1 MGRYVGVRPPAQR
14 RRDRNLAGGVNPGHS
29 IPSVMRVAIVGGGAA
44 GVLAAV
50 HLRRCQPEAQLTL
63 FDASGRPGAGAA
75 YGTDDP
81 THLLNVPAQRMSAWP
96 GDPDHFCRWLE
107 QRAVTSFEGFA
118 PRLAYGRYL
127 QDQLAAADVRIETA
141 TVVDVEPGAPV
152 RLLLDDGRSPVA
164 DHVVVASGRPEGG
177 LPDSLERAFAPVLA
191 AETEGKVVVDPW
203 APGALAALS
212 ARRPRSVLVIGSG
225 LTGVDVAL
233 HLMARGAEVTL
244 LSRHGELPRRF
255 RATGAPCE
263 LPHLD
268 ALPATVSLEQL
279 RAALAADLAQA
290 RSAGLDWRQVIDAVR
305 PHTPRLWRS
314 LGWEDQRR
322 FVREDLRQW
331 EVLRH
336 RMPPT
341 VADAVYAAID
351 RGQLA
356 IEAGEV
362 ADVSL
367 RGGGVELVVTTTDRS
382 VRRRAAAVVVATGTT
397 WDRRSLHR
405 CPLWANLLA
414 KGLASLHPSGIGVRV
429 DPEGYLIDADGN
441 TATNVV
447 CLGSIR
453 QGESWESTAI
463 PEIRAQ
469 AAAVA
474 ALLGNNVRERRMRAP
489 TLIRT
494 APELT
499 GAAASYAEGVRRLL
513 AVQDGAAAAF
523 TAAVVEDPN
532 HARAHVALAMIAT
545 ERPDRAGGPDAVT
558 GHLAR
563 ARSALRYGSD
573 EDRSHVEAIATWCE
587 KGNTTGTAALID
599 HLGRVPDDAVALLV
613 LAPSIAFAGA
623 GDALPDAWQYVDQ
636 FTGVHGEAPWYLGLR
651 AYGRTEQGLWYDA
664 ADLADAALELDPG
677 NGNAA
682 HALSHVHYETDAH
695 GAGLTWLTNWISTD
709 GSAQRYVPHFQW
721 HAALHEL
728 AMGDAAAAARRY
740 AAFLAPPHSIDVR
753 CLVDAGSLAWRAR
766 LHPDWVTPP
775 DPMPVLAEV
784 GSLAYAP
791 RTPFIAFHAL
801 LVLAAANDPAAIRA
815 IRVPGATDAQAMTLR
830 IIGEGLIALTAGEP
844 RTALDYLLESL
855 PGLASIGGSRV
866 QQEVVLETAL
876 AAMLQLGAPGQAARL
891 LSRHRAATVP
901 QVTRGAVN

>member
-1 MGRYVGVRPPAQR
+1 
-14 RRDRNLAGGVNPGHS
+14 
-29 IPSVMRVAIVGGGAA
+29 MRVAIIGGGAA

-50 HLRRCQPEAQLTL
+50 HLRRSTPDAQITL
-63 FDASGRPGAGAA
+63 IDASGSPGTGAA
-75 YGTDDP
+75 YRTTDP

-96 GDPDHFCRWLE
+96 DDPDHFCRWLDE
-107 QRAVTSFEGFA
+107 RAVTVADSFA

-127 QDQLAAADVRIETA
+127 REQLAAADTRIETA
-141 TVVDVEPGAPV
+141 EVVGLVPGAPA
-152 RLLLDDGRSPVA
+152 RLTLNDGRSVSA
-164 DHVVVASGRPEGG
+164 DAVVLAAGRPEGG
-177 LPDSLERAFAPVLA
+177 MPESLERAFAPVLA
-191 AETEGKVVVDPW
+191 AGTDGKVVVDPW
-203 APGALAALS
+203 APGALTALG
-212 ARRPRSVLVIGSG
+212 ARRPASVLVIGSG

-233 HLMARGAEVTL
+233 HLIARGATVTL
-244 LSRHGELPRRF
+244 LSRNGALPRRF
-255 RATGAPCE
+255 HATGEPTG
-263 LPHLD
+263 LPHIDGL
-268 ALPATVSLEQL
+268 AAHVTLEQL
-279 RAALAADLAQA
+279 RTALAADLVHA
-290 RSAGLDWRQVIDAVR
+290 RVAGVDWRQVIDAVR
-305 PHTPRLWRS
+305 PRTTRLWRS
-314 LGWEDQRR
+314 LGWQDQRR
-322 FVREDLRQW
+322 FLREDLRQW
-331 EVLRH
+331 EILRH

-341 VADAVYAAID
+341 IADATYAAID
-351 RGQLA
+351 SGQL
-356 IEAGEV
+356 ILEAGEV

-367 RGGGVELVVTTTDRS
+367 YGSGVQLVVTTRDRS
-382 VRRRAAAVVVATGTT
+382 VRRRGDAVVVATGTS
-397 WDRRSLHR
+397 WDRRSLQR
-405 CPLWANLLA
+405 SPLWADLLA
-414 KGLASLHPSGIGVRV
+414 NNIASLHPSGVGVRL
-429 DPEGYLIDADGN
+429 DAAGYLIDAAGRTVPDII
-441 TATNVV
+441 
-447 CLGSIR
+447 CLGLIR
-453 QGESWESTAI
+453 QGEEWETSAI

-474 ALLGNNVRERRMRAP
+474 ELLAGDTPAQPVRTP
-489 TLIRT
+489 TLIPT
-494 APELT
+494 APELS

-513 AVQDGAAAAF
+513 AVQDGASVAFAAAV
-523 TAAVVEDPN
+523 AEDPQ

-545 ERPDRAGGPDAVT
+545 ERPDRAGGPDAVA

-563 ARSALRYGSD
+563 ARTALAHGSD

-587 KGNTTGTAALID
+587 KGNAAGTDALID
-599 HLGRVPDDAVALLV
+599 HLDRVPNDAVALLV

-623 GDALPDAWQYVDQ
+623 GDALPDAWQYIER

-695 GAGLTWLTNWISTD
+695 GAGLKWLTDWIPGD
-709 GSAQRYVPHFQW
+709 GSTQRYLPHFQW

-740 AAFLAPPHSIDVR
+740 NAFLAPPHSRDVR

-766 LHPDWVTPP
+766 LCPDWITPP
-775 DPMPVLAEV
+775 DPMAVLAEV

-791 RTPFIAFHAL
+791 KTPFIAFHAL

-815 IRVPGATDAQAMTLR
+815 INVPDATDAQATTLR
-830 IIGEGLIALTAGEP
+830 LIGEGLIALTAGEP
-844 RTALDYLLESL
+844 RAALDYLLESL
-855 PGLASIGGSRV
+855 AGLPSIGGSRV

-891 LSRHRAATVP
+891 LSRHRAASGP

>member
-1 MGRYVGVRPPAQR
+1 M
-14 RRDRNLAGGVNPGHS
+14 
-29 IPSVMRVAIVGGGAA
+29 MRVAIVGGGAA

-50 HLRRCQPEAQLTL
+50 HLRRSKPDAQITL
-63 FDASGRPGAGAA
+63 IDASGSPGTGAA
-75 YGTDDP
+75 YGTNDP

-96 GDPDHFCRWLE
+96 DDPDHFCRWLDE
-107 QRAVTSFEGFA
+107 RAVTPVESFA

-127 QDQLAAADVRIETA
+127 RDQLAVADVRIETA
-141 TVVDVEPGAPV
+141 EVVGLVPGTPV
-152 RLLLDDGRSPVA
+152 RIALNDGRELSA
-164 DHVVVASGRPEGG
+164 DAVVLAAGRPQGG
-177 LPDSLERAFAPVLA
+177 MPEALERAFAPVLA
-191 AETEGKVVVDPW
+191 AGADGRVVLDPW

-212 ARRPRSVLVIGSG
+212 ARRPAGVLVIGSG

-233 HLMARGAEVTL
+233 HLIARGATVTL
-244 LSRHGELPRRF
+244 LSRNGALPRRF
-255 RATGAPCE
+255 RATGAPAE
-263 LPHLD
+263 LPNLD
-268 ALPATVSLEQL
+268 ALPAEVPLERL
-279 RAALAADLAQA
+279 RTALAADLVHA
-290 RSAGLDWRQVIDAVR
+290 RVAGVDWRQVIDAVR
-305 PHTPRLWRS
+305 PRTVRLWRS
-314 LGWEDQRR
+314 LGWEEQRR
-322 FVREDLRQW
+322 FLREDLRQW

-341 VADAVYAAID
+341 TADAIFAAID
-351 RGQLA
+351 NGQLI

-362 ADVSL
+362 AEVSL
-367 RGGGVELVVTTTDRS
+367 RGNGVELVVTTSDRS
-382 VRRRAAAVVVATGTT
+382 VRRRGDAVVVATGTT
-397 WDRRSLHR
+397 WDRRSLQR
-405 CPLWANLLA
+405 STLWSNLLA
-414 KGLASLHPSGIGVRV
+414 ADVASPHPCGVGVRLTA
-429 DPEGYLIDADGN
+429 EGYLIDGSGVTIPN
-441 TATNVV
+441 IV
-447 CLGSIR
+447 CLGLIR
-453 QGESWESTAI
+453 QGEEWETTAI
-463 PEIRAQ
+463 PEIRTQ
-469 AAAVA
+469 AAAIAQLLADDTRHQPTRA
-474 ALLGNNVRERRMRAP
+474 AS
-489 TLIRT
+489 LITT

-499 GAAASYAEGVRRLL
+499 GAPASYAEGVRRLL
-513 AVQDGAAAAF
+513 AVQDGASVAFAAAV
-523 TAAVVEDPN
+523 AEDPH

-563 ARSALRYGSD
+563 ARAALADGSD

-587 KGNTTGTAALID
+587 KGNAAGTDALID
-599 HLGRVPDDAVALLV
+599 HLDRVPDDAVALLV

-623 GDALPDAWQYVDQ
+623 GDALPDAWQYVER

-682 HALSHVHYETDAH
+682 HALTHVHYETDAH
-695 GAGLTWLTNWISTD
+695 GAGLKWLTDWIPGD
-709 GSAQRYVPHFQW
+709 GATQRYVPHFQW

-740 AAFLAPPHSIDVR
+740 NAFLAPPQSKGVR

-775 DPMPVLAEV
+775 DPMLLLAEV

-791 RTPFIAFHAL
+791 QTPFIAFHAL

-815 IRVPGATDAQAMTLR
+815 INVPGTTDAQAETLR
-830 IIGEGLIALTAGEP
+830 LIGEGLIALTAGEP
-844 RTALDYLLESL
+844 RAALDYLLESL
-855 PGLASIGGSRV
+855 AGLPSIGGSRV

-891 LSRHRAATVP
+891 LSRHRAAPGP